1 MLKLGS
7 KIFDFIF
14 SEENRK
20 KIEGFTIWTATIG
33 FIFHLSLVILNNNSI
48 INMGNE
54 SLLLTNPISAI
65 YTPFSIILYYEI
77 FLLIFYL
84 PRSFTTSILK
94 QFEII
99 SLIIIRRIFY
109 DIPKLD
115 LESNNWFENA
125 DNLQITYDLIC
136 ILILFFLIYLF
147 NYVKSNIDIKKTK
160 NIDKFIDS
168 KKIISVLL
176 IPVMIV
182 LFIIGLYNWYSIG
195 ISTNFASS
203 FYYVNEVFY
212 NTFFSILII
221 ADVFILLLSF
231 LYTERYSQIMRNTGF
246 IICTILIRL
255 SFSSTGLTNLLLI
268 ISSLYFLALSLI
280 ICFEKISINLNPSST
295 SKKDILYKFISV
307 FKSLKTTILNAFKDI
322 NLKLSLLH
330 NALFIESSPG
340 PVKYAASLL
349 NLCREDTRLPLSE
362 ITEKTKNIIK
372 STLKELN
379 LI

>member
-1 MLKLGS
+1 MLKIGS
-7 KIFDFIF
+7 KIFNGIF
-14 SEENRK
+14 SENNRK
-20 KIEGFTIWTATIG
+20 KIESFTIWSASIG
-33 FIFHLSLVILNNNSI
+33 FIFHLSLVLLNNNSI
-48 INMGNE
+48 INIGNE

-99 SLIIIRRIFY
+99 SLIVIRRIFY

-268 ISSLYFLALSLI
+268 ISSVLFGLLILKIYSLMN
-280 ICFEKISINLNPSST
+280 KI
-295 SKKDILYKFISV
+295 
-307 FKSLKTTILNAFKDI
+307 
-322 NLKLSLLH
+322 
-330 NALFIESSPG
+330 E
-340 PVKYAASLL
+340 
-349 NLCREDTRLPLSE
+349 
-362 ITEKTKNIIK
+362 
-372 STLKELN
+372 
-379 LI
+379 

>member
-1 MLKLGS
+1 MLKIGS
-7 KIFDFIF
+7 KIFDGIF
-14 SEENRK
+14 SENNRK
-20 KIEGFTIWTATIG
+20 KIESFTIWSASIG
-33 FIFHLSLVILNNNSI
+33 FIVHLSLVLLNNNSI
-48 INMGNE
+48 INIGNE

-99 SLIIIRRIFY
+99 SLIVIRRIFY

-115 LESNNWFENA
+115 LGSNNWFENA

-147 NYVKSNIDIKKTK
+147 NYVKSNINIKRTK

-268 ISSLYFLALSLI
+268 ISSVLFGLLILKIYSLMN
-280 ICFEKISINLNPSST
+280 KI
-295 SKKDILYKFISV
+295 
-307 FKSLKTTILNAFKDI
+307 
-322 NLKLSLLH
+322 
-330 NALFIESSPG
+330 E
-340 PVKYAASLL
+340 
-349 NLCREDTRLPLSE
+349 
-362 ITEKTKNIIK
+362 
-372 STLKELN
+372 
-379 LI
+379 

>member
-1 MLKLGS
+1 MLKIGS
-7 KIFDFIF
+7 KIFDGIF
-14 SEENRK
+14 SEENRR
-20 KIEGFTIWTATIG
+20 KIESFTIWSATVG
-33 FIFHLSLVILNNNSI
+33 FIFHLSLVLLNNYSI
-48 INMGNE
+48 INIGNE

-109 DIPKLD
+109 DIPKLNLD
-115 LESNNWFENA
+115 SNDWFQNP
-125 DNLQITYDLIC
+125 DNLQITYDLIS

-147 NYVKSNIDIKKTK
+147 NLVKSKIENRKGIK
-160 NIDKFIDS
+160 NIDRFIDS
-168 KKIISVLL
+168 KKIISVIL

-182 LFIIGLYNWYSIG
+182 LFIIGLYNLYSIG
-195 ISTNFASS
+195 MSSDFASS

-268 ISSLYFLALSLI
+268 ISSVLFGLLILKIYSLMN
-280 ICFEKISINLNPSST
+280 KI
-295 SKKDILYKFISV
+295 
-307 FKSLKTTILNAFKDI
+307 
-322 NLKLSLLH
+322 
-330 NALFIESSPG
+330 E
-340 PVKYAASLL
+340 
-349 NLCREDTRLPLSE
+349 
-362 ITEKTKNIIK
+362 
-372 STLKELN
+372 
-379 LI
+379 

>member
-1 MLKLGS
+1 MLKIGS
-7 KIFDFIF
+7 KIFDGIF
-14 SEENRK
+14 SENNRK
-20 KIEGFTIWTATIG
+20 KIESFTIWSASIG
-33 FIFHLSLVILNNNSI
+33 FIFHLSLVLLNNNSI
-48 INMGNE
+48 INIGNE

-99 SLIIIRRIFY
+99 SLIVIRRIFY

-115 LESNNWFENA
+115 LGSNNWFENA
-125 DNLQITYDLIC
+125 DNLQISYDLIC

-147 NYVKSNIDIKKTK
+147 NYVKSNINIKRTK

-268 ISSLYFLALSLI
+268 ISSVLFGLLILKIYSLMN
-280 ICFEKISINLNPSST
+280 KI
-295 SKKDILYKFISV
+295 
-307 FKSLKTTILNAFKDI
+307 
-322 NLKLSLLH
+322 
-330 NALFIESSPG
+330 E
-340 PVKYAASLL
+340 
-349 NLCREDTRLPLSE
+349 
-362 ITEKTKNIIK
+362 
-372 STLKELN
+372 
-379 LI
+379 

>member
-1 MLKLGS
+1 MLKIGS
-7 KIFDFIF
+7 KIFDGIF
-14 SEENRK
+14 SEVNRK
-20 KIEGFTIWTATIG
+20 KIESFTIWSATVG
-33 FIFHLSLVILNNNSI
+33 FIFHLSLVLLNNYSI
-48 INMGNE
+48 INIGNE

-109 DIPKLD
+109 DIPKLNLD
-115 LESNNWFENA
+115 SNDWFQNP
-125 DNLQITYDLIC
+125 DNLQITYDLIS

-147 NYVKSNIDIKKTK
+147 NFVKSKIENRKGIK
-160 NIDKFIDS
+160 NIDRFIDS
-168 KKIISVLL
+168 KKIISVIL
-176 IPVMIV
+176 IPVMII
-182 LFIIGLYNWYSIG
+182 LFIIGLYNLFSIG
-195 ISTNFASS
+195 QSSDFASS

-255 SFSSTGLTNLLLI
+255 SFSSSGLTNLLLI
-268 ISSLYFLALSLI
+268 ISSVLFGLLI
-280 ICFEKISINLNPSST
+280 LKIYNLMN
-295 SKKDILYKFISV
+295 K
-307 FKSLKTTILNAFKDI
+307 
-322 NLKLSLLH
+322 
-330 NALFIESSPG
+330 IE
-340 PVKYAASLL
+340 
-349 NLCREDTRLPLSE
+349 
-362 ITEKTKNIIK
+362 
-372 STLKELN
+372 
-379 LI
+379 

>member
-1 MLKLGS
+1 MLKIGS
-7 KIFDFIF
+7 KIFDGIF
-14 SEENRK
+14 SENNRK
-20 KIEGFTIWTATIG
+20 KIESFTIWSASIG
-33 FIFHLSLVILNNNSI
+33 FIFHLSLVLLNNNSI
-48 INMGNE
+48 INIGNE

-99 SLIIIRRIFY
+99 SLIVIRRIFY

-147 NYVKSNIDIKKTK
+147 NYVKSNIDIKKAK

-268 ISSLYFLALSLI
+268 ISSVLFGLLILKIYSLMN
-280 ICFEKISINLNPSST
+280 KI
-295 SKKDILYKFISV
+295 
-307 FKSLKTTILNAFKDI
+307 
-322 NLKLSLLH
+322 
-330 NALFIESSPG
+330 E
-340 PVKYAASLL
+340 
-349 NLCREDTRLPLSE
+349 
-362 ITEKTKNIIK
+362 
-372 STLKELN
+372 
-379 LI
+379 

>member
-1 MLKLGS
+1 MLKIGS
-7 KIFDFIF
+7 KIFDGIF
-14 SEENRK
+14 SENNRK
-20 KIEGFTIWTATIG
+20 KIESFTIWSASIG
-33 FIFHLSLVILNNNSI
+33 FIFHLSLVLLNNNSI
-48 INMGNE
+48 INIGNE

-99 SLIIIRRIFY
+99 SLIVIRRIFY

-115 LESNNWFENA
+115 LGSNNWFENA

-195 ISTNFASS
+195 VSTNFASS

-231 LYTERYSQIMRNTGF
+231 LNTERYSQIMRNTGF

-268 ISSLYFLALSLI
+268 ISSVLFGLLILKIYSLMN
-280 ICFEKISINLNPSST
+280 KI
-295 SKKDILYKFISV
+295 
-307 FKSLKTTILNAFKDI
+307 
-322 NLKLSLLH
+322 
-330 NALFIESSPG
+330 E
-340 PVKYAASLL
+340 
-349 NLCREDTRLPLSE
+349 
-362 ITEKTKNIIK
+362 
-372 STLKELN
+372 
-379 LI
+379 

>member
-1 MLKLGS
+1 MLKIGS
-7 KIFDFIF
+7 KIFDGIF
-14 SEENRK
+14 SEGNRK
-20 KIEGFTIWTATIG
+20 IIESFTIWTATIG
-33 FIFHLSLVILNNNSI
+33 FIFHLSLVLLNNYSI
-48 INMGNE
+48 INIGNE

-77 FLLIFYL
+77 FLLIYFL

-115 LESNNWFENA
+115 LDSGNWFNNP
-125 DNLQITYDLIC
+125 DNLQITYDLIS

-147 NYVKSNIDIKKTK
+147 NLVKSRIQNKKGNKSIDQ
-160 NIDKFIDS
+160 FIDS
-168 KKIISVLL
+168 KKIISIAL
-176 IPVMIV
+176 IPVMLC
-182 LFIIGLYNWYSIG
+182 LFIIGIYNWYTIG
-195 ISTNFASS
+195 MDSNFASS

-268 ISSLYFLALSLI
+268 VSSVLFGLLILKIYSLMN
-280 ICFEKISINLNPSST
+280 KI
-295 SKKDILYKFISV
+295 
-307 FKSLKTTILNAFKDI
+307 
-322 NLKLSLLH
+322 
-330 NALFIESSPG
+330 E
-340 PVKYAASLL
+340 
-349 NLCREDTRLPLSE
+349 
-362 ITEKTKNIIK
+362 
-372 STLKELN
+372 
-379 LI
+379 

>member
-1 MLKLGS
+1 MLKIGS
-7 KIFDFIF
+7 KIFDGIF
-14 SEENRK
+14 SVNRK
-20 KIEGFTIWTATIG
+20 KIEGFTIWSATVG
-33 FIFHLSLVILNNNSI
+33 FIFHLSLVLLNNYSI
-48 INMGNE
+48 INIGNE

-109 DIPKLD
+109 DIPKLNLD
-115 LESNNWFENA
+115 SNDWFQNP
-125 DNLQITYDLIC
+125 DNLQITYDLIS

-147 NYVKSNIDIKKTK
+147 NFVKSKIENKKGIK
-160 NIDKFIDS
+160 NIDRFIDS
-168 KKIISVLL
+168 KKIISVIL
-176 IPVMIV
+176 IPVMII
-182 LFIIGLYNWYSIG
+182 LFIIGLYNLYSIG
-195 ISTNFASS
+195 MSSNFASS

-255 SFSSTGLTNLLLI
+255 SFSSSGLTNLLLI
-268 ISSLYFLALSLI
+268 ISSVLFGLLILKIYSLMN
-280 ICFEKISINLNPSST
+280 KI
-295 SKKDILYKFISV
+295 
-307 FKSLKTTILNAFKDI
+307 
-322 NLKLSLLH
+322 
-330 NALFIESSPG
+330 E
-340 PVKYAASLL
+340 
-349 NLCREDTRLPLSE
+349 
-362 ITEKTKNIIK
+362 
-372 STLKELN
+372 
-379 LI
+379 

>member
-1 MLKLGS
+1 MLNFGS
-7 KIFDFIF
+7 NIFDRIF
-14 SEENRK
+14 SENNRT
-20 KIEGFTIWTATIG
+20 KIESFTIWSATIG
-33 FIFHLSLVILNNNSI
+33 FIIHLSLVLLNNYSI
-48 INMGNE
+48 IDIGNE

-99 SLIIIRRIFY
+99 SLIVIRRIFY

-115 LESNNWFENA
+115 LETNNWFENA
-125 DNLQITYDLIC
+125 DNMQITYDLIC

-147 NYVKSNIDIKKTK
+147 NYVKSNIDNKKGLK

-168 KKIISVLL
+168 KKIISVVL

-182 LFIIGLYNWYSIG
+182 LFCLGIYNWYSIG
-195 ISTNFASS
+195 MDSNFASS

-268 ISSLYFLALSLI
+268 ISSVLFGLLI
-280 ICFEKISINLNPSST
+280 LKIYSQMN
-295 SKKDILYKFISV
+295 K
-307 FKSLKTTILNAFKDI
+307 
-322 NLKLSLLH
+322 
-330 NALFIESSPG
+330 IE
-340 PVKYAASLL
+340 
-349 NLCREDTRLPLSE
+349 N
-362 ITEKTKNIIK
+362 
-372 STLKELN
+372 
-379 LI
+379 

>member
-1 MLKLGS
+1 MLKIGS
-7 KIFDFIF
+7 KIFDGIF
-14 SEENRK
+14 SENNRK
-20 KIEGFTIWTATIG
+20 KIESFTIWSASIG
-33 FIFHLSLVILNNNSI
+33 FIFHLSLVLLNNNSI
-48 INMGNE
+48 INIGNE
-54 SLLLTNPISAI
+54 SLLLTSPISAI

-268 ISSLYFLALSLI
+268 ISSVLFGLLILKIYSLMN
-280 ICFEKISINLNPSST
+280 KI
-295 SKKDILYKFISV
+295 
-307 FKSLKTTILNAFKDI
+307 
-322 NLKLSLLH
+322 
-330 NALFIESSPG
+330 E
-340 PVKYAASLL
+340 
-349 NLCREDTRLPLSE
+349 
-362 ITEKTKNIIK
+362 
-372 STLKELN
+372 
-379 LI
+379 

>member
-1 MLKLGS
+1 MLNFGS
-7 KIFDFIF
+7 NIFDRIF
-14 SEENRK
+14 SEDNRK
-20 KIEGFTIWTATIG
+20 KIESFTIWSATLG
-33 FIFHLSLVILNNNSI
+33 FIIHLSLVLLNNYSI
-48 INMGNE
+48 VDIGNE

-99 SLIIIRRIFY
+99 SLIVIRRIFY

-115 LESNNWFENA
+115 LETNNWFENA
-125 DNLQITYDLIC
+125 DNMQITYDLIC

-147 NYVKSNIDIKKTK
+147 NYVKSNIDNKKGLK

-168 KKIISVLL
+168 KKIISIVL

-182 LFIIGLYNWYSIG
+182 LFCFGIYNWYSIG
-195 ISTNFASS
+195 MDSNFASS

-268 ISSLYFLALSLI
+268 ISSVLFGLLI
-280 ICFEKISINLNPSST
+280 LKIYSQMN
-295 SKKDILYKFISV
+295 K
-307 FKSLKTTILNAFKDI
+307 
-322 NLKLSLLH
+322 
-330 NALFIESSPG
+330 IE
-340 PVKYAASLL
+340 
-349 NLCREDTRLPLSE
+349 N
-362 ITEKTKNIIK
+362 
-372 STLKELN
+372 
-379 LI
+379 

>member
-7 KIFDFIF
+7 KFFDKVF
-14 SEENRK
+14 SEVNRK
-20 KIEGFTIWTATIG
+20 KIESFTIWSATVG
-33 FIFHLSLVILNNNSI
+33 FIFHLSLVLLNNYSI
-48 INMGNE
+48 INIGNE

-109 DIPKLD
+109 DIPKLNLD
-115 LESNNWFENA
+115 SNDWFENP
-125 DNLQITYDLIC
+125 DNLQITYDLIS

-147 NYVKSNIDIKKTK
+147 NFVKSRIKNNKGIK
-160 NIDKFIDS
+160 NIDRFIDS
-168 KKIISVLL
+168 KKIISIIL

-182 LFIIGLYNWYSIG
+182 LFIIGLYNLYSIG
-195 ISTNFASS
+195 MSSDFASS

-255 SFSSTGLTNLLLI
+255 SFSSSGLTNLVLI
-268 ISSLYFLALSLI
+268 ISSVLFGLLILKIYSLMN
-280 ICFEKISINLNPSST
+280 KI
-295 SKKDILYKFISV
+295 
-307 FKSLKTTILNAFKDI
+307 
-322 NLKLSLLH
+322 
-330 NALFIESSPG
+330 E
-340 PVKYAASLL
+340 
-349 NLCREDTRLPLSE
+349 
-362 ITEKTKNIIK
+362 
-372 STLKELN
+372 
-379 LI
+379 

>member
-1 MLKLGS
+1 MLKIGS
-7 KIFDFIF
+7 KIFDGIF
-14 SEENRK
+14 SEVNRK
-20 KIEGFTIWTATIG
+20 KIETFTIWSATIG
-33 FIFHLSLVILNNNSI
+33 FIFHLSLVLLNNYSI
-48 INMGNE
+48 IEIGNE

-77 FLLIFYL
+77 FLLIFFL

-115 LESNNWFENA
+115 LESNDWFNNA

-147 NYVKSNIDIKKTK
+147 NYVKSNIENKKAVK
-160 NIDKFIDS
+160 NIDNFIDS

-182 LFIIGLYNWYSIG
+182 LFLIGIYTWYSLG
-195 ISTNFASS
+195 ISSNFASS

-212 NTFFSILII
+212 TTFFSILII

-268 ISSLYFLALSLI
+268 ASSVLFGLLILKIYSLMN
-280 ICFEKISINLNPSST
+280 KI
-295 SKKDILYKFISV
+295 
-307 FKSLKTTILNAFKDI
+307 
-322 NLKLSLLH
+322 
-330 NALFIESSPG
+330 E
-340 PVKYAASLL
+340 
-349 NLCREDTRLPLSE
+349 
-362 ITEKTKNIIK
+362 
-372 STLKELN
+372 
-379 LI
+379 

>member
-7 KIFDFIF
+7 KIFDIIF
-14 SEENRK
+14 SEFNRK
-20 KIEGFTIWTATIG
+20 KIENFTIWTATLG
-33 FIFHLSLVILNNNSI
+33 FVFHLSLVLINNNSI
-48 INMGNE
+48 ISIGNE

-99 SLIIIRRIFY
+99 SLIVIRRIFY

-115 LESNNWFENA
+115 LGSNNWFENA

-195 ISTNFASS
+195 ISSNFASS

-255 SFSSTGLTNLLLI
+255 SFSSTGFTNLLLI
-268 ISSLYFLALSLI
+268 ISSVLFGLLILKIYSLMN
-280 ICFEKISINLNPSST
+280 KI
-295 SKKDILYKFISV
+295 
-307 FKSLKTTILNAFKDI
+307 
-322 NLKLSLLH
+322 
-330 NALFIESSPG
+330 E
-340 PVKYAASLL
+340 
-349 NLCREDTRLPLSE
+349 
-362 ITEKTKNIIK
+362 
-372 STLKELN
+372 
-379 LI
+379 

>member
-1 MLKLGS
+1 MLKIGS
-7 KIFDFIF
+7 KIFDGIF
-14 SEENRK
+14 SENNRK
-20 KIEGFTIWTATIG
+20 KIESFTIWSASIG
-33 FIFHLSLVILNNNSI
+33 FIFHLSLVLLNNNSI
-48 INMGNE
+48 INIGNE

-99 SLIIIRRIFY
+99 SLIVIRRIFY

-147 NYVKSNIDIKKTK
+147 NYVKTNIVVKKGK

-182 LFIIGLYNWYSIG
+182 LFIIGLFNWYSIG
-195 ISTNFASS
+195 TSTNFASS

-268 ISSLYFLALSLI
+268 ISSVLFGLLILKIYSLMN
-280 ICFEKISINLNPSST
+280 KI
-295 SKKDILYKFISV
+295 
-307 FKSLKTTILNAFKDI
+307 
-322 NLKLSLLH
+322 
-330 NALFIESSPG
+330 E
-340 PVKYAASLL
+340 
-349 NLCREDTRLPLSE
+349 
-362 ITEKTKNIIK
+362 
-372 STLKELN
+372 
-379 LI
+379 

>member
-7 KIFDFIF
+7 KFFDEVF
-14 SEENRK
+14 SEVNRK
-20 KIEGFTIWTATIG
+20 KIESFTIWSATVG
-33 FIFHLSLVILNNNSI
+33 FIFHLSLVLLNNYSI
-48 INMGNE
+48 INIGNE

-109 DIPKLD
+109 DIPKLNLD
-115 LESNNWFENA
+115 SNDWFENP
-125 DNLQITYDLIC
+125 DNLQITYDLIS

-147 NYVKSNIDIKKTK
+147 NFVKSRIKNKKGIK
-160 NIDKFIDS
+160 NIDRFIDS
-168 KKIISVLL
+168 KKIISIIL

-182 LFIIGLYNWYSIG
+182 LFIIGLYNLYSIG
-195 ISTNFASS
+195 MSSDFASS

-255 SFSSTGLTNLLLI
+255 SFSSSGLTNLVLI
-268 ISSLYFLALSLI
+268 ISSVLFGLLILKIYSLMN
-280 ICFEKISINLNPSST
+280 KI
-295 SKKDILYKFISV
+295 
-307 FKSLKTTILNAFKDI
+307 
-322 NLKLSLLH
+322 
-330 NALFIESSPG
+330 E
-340 PVKYAASLL
+340 
-349 NLCREDTRLPLSE
+349 
-362 ITEKTKNIIK
+362 
-372 STLKELN
+372 
-379 LI
+379 

>member
-1 MLKLGS
+1 MLKIGS
-7 KIFDFIF
+7 KIFDGIF
-14 SEENRK
+14 SEVNRK
-20 KIEGFTIWTATIG
+20 KIESFTIWSATVG
-33 FIFHLSLVILNNNSI
+33 FIFHLSLVLLNNYSI
-48 INMGNE
+48 INIGNE

-77 FLLIFYL
+77 FLLIYYL

-109 DIPKLD
+109 DIPKLNLD
-115 LESNNWFENA
+115 SNDWFQNP
-125 DNLQITYDLIC
+125 DNLQITYDLIS

-147 NYVKSNIDIKKTK
+147 NFVKSKIENKKGIRNIER
-160 NIDKFIDS
+160 FIDS
-168 KKIISVLL
+168 KKIISVIL

-182 LFIIGLYNWYSIG
+182 LFIIGLYNLYSIG
-195 ISTNFASS
+195 MSSDFASS

-255 SFSSTGLTNLLLI
+255 SFSSSGLTNLLLI
-268 ISSLYFLALSLI
+268 ISSVLFGLLILKIYSLMN
-280 ICFEKISINLNPSST
+280 KI
-295 SKKDILYKFISV
+295 
-307 FKSLKTTILNAFKDI
+307 
-322 NLKLSLLH
+322 
-330 NALFIESSPG
+330 E
-340 PVKYAASLL
+340 
-349 NLCREDTRLPLSE
+349 
-362 ITEKTKNIIK
+362 
-372 STLKELN
+372 
-379 LI
+379 

>member
-1 MLKLGS
+1 MIKTGS
-7 KIFDFIF
+7 RIFDGIF
-14 SEENRK
+14 SENNRK
-20 KIEGFTIWTATIG
+20 KIESFTIWSASIG
-33 FIFHLSLVILNNNSI
+33 FILHLSLVLLNNNSI
-48 INMGNE
+48 IDIGNE

-99 SLIIIRRIFY
+99 SLIVIRRIFY

-115 LESNNWFENA
+115 LGSNNWFENT

-176 IPVMIV
+176 IPVMIL

-268 ISSLYFLALSLI
+268 ISSVLFGLLILKIYSLMN
-280 ICFEKISINLNPSST
+280 KI
-295 SKKDILYKFISV
+295 
-307 FKSLKTTILNAFKDI
+307 
-322 NLKLSLLH
+322 
-330 NALFIESSPG
+330 E
-340 PVKYAASLL
+340 
-349 NLCREDTRLPLSE
+349 
-362 ITEKTKNIIK
+362 
-372 STLKELN
+372 
-379 LI
+379 

>member
-1 MLKLGS
+1 MLKIGS
-7 KIFDFIF
+7 KIFDEIF
-14 SEENRK
+14 SEVNRK
-20 KIEGFTIWTATIG
+20 KIESFTIWSATVG
-33 FIFHLSLVILNNNSI
+33 FIFHLSLVLLNNYSI
-48 INMGNE
+48 INIGNE

-109 DIPKLD
+109 DIPKLNLD
-115 LESNNWFENA
+115 SNDWFQNP
-125 DNLQITYDLIC
+125 DNLQITYDLIS

-147 NYVKSNIDIKKTK
+147 NFVKSKIENRKGIK
-160 NIDKFIDS
+160 NIDRFIDS
-168 KKIISVLL
+168 KKIISVIL
-176 IPVMIV
+176 IPVMLI
-182 LFIIGLYNWYSIG
+182 LFIIGLYNLFSIG
-195 ISTNFASS
+195 QSSDFASS

-255 SFSSTGLTNLLLI
+255 SFSSSGLTNLLLI
-268 ISSLYFLALSLI
+268 ISSVLFGLLILKIYSLMN
-280 ICFEKISINLNPSST
+280 KI
-295 SKKDILYKFISV
+295 
-307 FKSLKTTILNAFKDI
+307 
-322 NLKLSLLH
+322 
-330 NALFIESSPG
+330 E
-340 PVKYAASLL
+340 
-349 NLCREDTRLPLSE
+349 
-362 ITEKTKNIIK
+362 
-372 STLKELN
+372 
-379 LI
+379 

>member
-1 MLKLGS
+1 MLKIGS
-7 KIFDFIF
+7 KIFDGIF
-14 SEENRK
+14 SENNRK
-20 KIEGFTIWTATIG
+20 KIESFTIWSASIG
-33 FIFHLSLVILNNNSI
+33 FIFHLSLVLLNNNSI
-48 INMGNE
+48 INIGNE

-99 SLIIIRRIFY
+99 SLIVIRRIFY

-115 LESNNWFENA
+115 LGSNNWFENA

-147 NYVKSNIDIKKTK
+147 NYVKSNINIKKTK

-195 ISTNFASS
+195 ISSNFASS

-268 ISSLYFLALSLI
+268 ISSVLFGLLILKIYSLMN
-280 ICFEKISINLNPSST
+280 KI
-295 SKKDILYKFISV
+295 
-307 FKSLKTTILNAFKDI
+307 
-322 NLKLSLLH
+322 
-330 NALFIESSPG
+330 E
-340 PVKYAASLL
+340 
-349 NLCREDTRLPLSE
+349 
-362 ITEKTKNIIK
+362 
-372 STLKELN
+372 
-379 LI
+379 

>member
-1 MLKLGS
+1 MLKIGS
-7 KIFDFIF
+7 KIFKQIF
-14 SEENRK
+14 SDVNRK
-20 KIEGFTIWTATIG
+20 KIESFTIWSATIG
-33 FIFHLSLVILNNNSI
+33 FIFHLSLVLLNNNSI
-48 INMGNE
+48 IEIGNE

-115 LESNNWFENA
+115 LESDNWFQNA
-125 DNLQITYDLIC
+125 DNLQITYDLVC

-147 NYVKSNIDIKKTK
+147 NYVKSNIKIRKGVK
-160 NIDKFIDS
+160 NITKFIDS
-168 KKIISVLL
+168 KKIISISL

-182 LFIIGLYNWYSIG
+182 LFFIGIYNWYVIG
-195 ISTNFASS
+195 TETNFASS

-268 ISSLYFLALSLI
+268 ISSVLFGLLILKIYSLMN
-280 ICFEKISINLNPSST
+280 KI
-295 SKKDILYKFISV
+295 
-307 FKSLKTTILNAFKDI
+307 
-322 NLKLSLLH
+322 
-330 NALFIESSPG
+330 E
-340 PVKYAASLL
+340 
-349 NLCREDTRLPLSE
+349 
-362 ITEKTKNIIK
+362 
-372 STLKELN
+372 
-379 LI
+379 

>member
-1 MLKLGS
+1 MLNFGS
-7 KIFDFIF
+7 NIFDRIF
-14 SEENRK
+14 SEDNRK
-20 KIEGFTIWTATIG
+20 KIESFTIWSATIG
-33 FIFHLSLVILNNNSI
+33 FIIHLSLVLLNNYSI
-48 INMGNE
+48 IEIGNE

-99 SLIIIRRIFY
+99 SLIVIRRIFY

-115 LESNNWFENA
+115 LETNNWFENA
-125 DNLQITYDLIC
+125 DNMQITYDLIC

-147 NYVKSNIDIKKTK
+147 NYVKSNIENKKAVK

-168 KKIISVLL
+168 KKIISIVL

-182 LFIIGLYNWYSIG
+182 LFCFGIYNWYSIG
-195 ISTNFASS
+195 MDSNFASS

-268 ISSLYFLALSLI
+268 ISSVLFGLLI
-280 ICFEKISINLNPSST
+280 LKIYSQMN
-295 SKKDILYKFISV
+295 K
-307 FKSLKTTILNAFKDI
+307 
-322 NLKLSLLH
+322 
-330 NALFIESSPG
+330 IE
-340 PVKYAASLL
+340 
-349 NLCREDTRLPLSE
+349 N
-362 ITEKTKNIIK
+362 
-372 STLKELN
+372 
-379 LI
+379 

>member
-1 MLKLGS
+1 MLKIGS
-7 KIFDFIF
+7 KIFDLIF

-20 KIEGFTIWTATIG
+20 KIESFTIWSATVG
-33 FIFHLSLVILNNNSI
+33 FVFHLSIVLLNNNSI
-48 INMGNE
+48 INIGNE

-109 DIPKLD
+109 DIPKLNLD
-115 LESNNWFENA
+115 SNDWFNNP
-125 DNLQITYDLIC
+125 DNLQITYDLIS

-147 NYVKSNIDIKKTK
+147 NFVKSNIENKKGIK
-160 NIDKFIDS
+160 NIDRFIDS
-168 KKIISVLL
+168 KKIISVML
-176 IPVMIV
+176 IPVMIA
-182 LFIIGLYNWYSIG
+182 LFILGLYNLYSVG
-195 ISTNFASS
+195 MSSDFASS
-203 FYYVNEVFY
+203 FYYVNEIFY

-255 SFSSTGLTNLLLI
+255 SFSSSGLTNLLLI
-268 ISSLYFLALSLI
+268 ISSVLFGLMILKIYSLMN
-280 ICFEKISINLNPSST
+280 KI
-295 SKKDILYKFISV
+295 
-307 FKSLKTTILNAFKDI
+307 
-322 NLKLSLLH
+322 
-330 NALFIESSPG
+330 E
-340 PVKYAASLL
+340 
-349 NLCREDTRLPLSE
+349 
-362 ITEKTKNIIK
+362 
-372 STLKELN
+372 
-379 LI
+379 

>member
-1 MLKLGS
+1 MLKIGS
-7 KIFDFIF
+7 KIFDGIF
-14 SEENRK
+14 SENNRK
-20 KIEGFTIWTATIG
+20 KIESFTIWSASIG
-33 FIFHLSLVILNNNSI
+33 FIFHLSLVLLNNNSI
-48 INMGNE
+48 INIGNE

-99 SLIIIRRIFY
+99 SLIVIRRIFY

-115 LESNNWFENA
+115 LGSNNWFENA

-147 NYVKSNIDIKKTK
+147 NYVKTNIVVKKGK

-168 KKIISVLL
+168 KNIISVLL

-268 ISSLYFLALSLI
+268 ISSVLFGLLILKIYSLMN
-280 ICFEKISINLNPSST
+280 KI
-295 SKKDILYKFISV
+295 
-307 FKSLKTTILNAFKDI
+307 
-322 NLKLSLLH
+322 
-330 NALFIESSPG
+330 E
-340 PVKYAASLL
+340 
-349 NLCREDTRLPLSE
+349 
-362 ITEKTKNIIK
+362 
-372 STLKELN
+372 
-379 LI
+379 

>member
-1 MLKLGS
+1 MLKIGS
-7 KIFDFIF
+7 KIFDGIF
-14 SEENRK
+14 SENNRK
-20 KIEGFTIWTATIG
+20 KIESITIWSASIG
-33 FIFHLSLVILNNNSI
+33 FIFHLSLVLLNNNSI
-48 INMGNE
+48 INIGNE

-99 SLIIIRRIFY
+99 SLIVIRRIFY

-115 LESNNWFENA
+115 LGSNNWFENA

-147 NYVKSNIDIKKTK
+147 NYVKTNIDIKKGK

-176 IPVMIV
+176 IPVMLV

-268 ISSLYFLALSLI
+268 ISSVLFGLLILKIYSLMN
-280 ICFEKISINLNPSST
+280 KI
-295 SKKDILYKFISV
+295 
-307 FKSLKTTILNAFKDI
+307 
-322 NLKLSLLH
+322 
-330 NALFIESSPG
+330 E
-340 PVKYAASLL
+340 
-349 NLCREDTRLPLSE
+349 
-362 ITEKTKNIIK
+362 
-372 STLKELN
+372 
-379 LI
+379 

>member
-1 MLKLGS
+1 MIKTGS
-7 KIFDFIF
+7 RIFDGIF
-14 SEENRK
+14 SENNRK
-20 KIEGFTIWTATIG
+20 KIESFTIWSASIG
-33 FIFHLSLVILNNNSI
+33 FIFHLSLVLLNNNSI
-48 INMGNE
+48 IDIGNE

-99 SLIIIRRIFY
+99 SLIVIRRIFY

-115 LESNNWFENA
+115 LGSNNWFENA

-147 NYVKSNIDIKKTK
+147 NYVKTNIDIKKTK

-182 LFIIGLYNWYSIG
+182 LFVIGLYNWYSIG

-268 ISSLYFLALSLI
+268 ISSVLFGLLILKIYSLMN
-280 ICFEKISINLNPSST
+280 KI
-295 SKKDILYKFISV
+295 
-307 FKSLKTTILNAFKDI
+307 
-322 NLKLSLLH
+322 
-330 NALFIESSPG
+330 E
-340 PVKYAASLL
+340 
-349 NLCREDTRLPLSE
+349 
-362 ITEKTKNIIK
+362 
-372 STLKELN
+372 
-379 LI
+379 

>member
-1 MLKLGS
+1 MLKIGS
-7 KIFDFIF
+7 KIFDGIF
-14 SEENRK
+14 SEYNRK
-20 KIEGFTIWTATIG
+20 KIEGFTIWSATIG
-33 FIFHLSLVILNNNSI
+33 FVFHLSLVLLNNNSI
-48 INMGNE
+48 INIGNE

-99 SLIIIRRIFY
+99 SLIVIRRIFY

-182 LFIIGLYNWYSIG
+182 LFTIGLYNWYSIG

-268 ISSLYFLALSLI
+268 ISSVLFGLLILKIYSLMN
-280 ICFEKISINLNPSST
+280 KI
-295 SKKDILYKFISV
+295 
-307 FKSLKTTILNAFKDI
+307 
-322 NLKLSLLH
+322 
-330 NALFIESSPG
+330 E
-340 PVKYAASLL
+340 
-349 NLCREDTRLPLSE
+349 
-362 ITEKTKNIIK
+362 
-372 STLKELN
+372 
-379 LI
+379 

>member
-1 MLKLGS
+1 MIKTGS
-7 KIFDFIF
+7 RIFDGIF
-14 SEENRK
+14 SENNRK
-20 KIEGFTIWTATIG
+20 KIESFTIWSASIG
-33 FIFHLSLVILNNNSI
+33 FIFHLSLVLLNNNSI
-48 INMGNE
+48 IDIGNE

-99 SLIIIRRIFY
+99 SLIVIRRIFY

-136 ILILFFLIYLF
+136 ILILFFFIYLF
-147 NYVKSNIDIKKTK
+147 NYVKTNIVVKKGK

-268 ISSLYFLALSLI
+268 ISSVLFGLLILKIYSLMN
-280 ICFEKISINLNPSST
+280 KI
-295 SKKDILYKFISV
+295 
-307 FKSLKTTILNAFKDI
+307 
-322 NLKLSLLH
+322 
-330 NALFIESSPG
+330 E
-340 PVKYAASLL
+340 
-349 NLCREDTRLPLSE
+349 
-362 ITEKTKNIIK
+362 
-372 STLKELN
+372 
-379 LI
+379 

>member
-1 MLKLGS
+1 MLKIGS
-7 KIFDFIF
+7 KIFDGIF
-14 SEENRK
+14 SENNRK
-20 KIEGFTIWTATIG
+20 KIESFTIWSASIG
-33 FIFHLSLVILNNNSI
+33 FIFHLSLVLLNNNSI
-48 INMGNE
+48 INIGNE

-99 SLIIIRRIFY
+99 SLIVIRRIFY

-147 NYVKSNIDIKKTK
+147 NYVKTNIDIKKGK
-160 NIDKFIDS
+160 NIDTFIDS

-195 ISTNFASS
+195 VSTNFASS

-268 ISSLYFLALSLI
+268 ISSVLFGLLILKIYSLMN
-280 ICFEKISINLNPSST
+280 KI
-295 SKKDILYKFISV
+295 
-307 FKSLKTTILNAFKDI
+307 
-322 NLKLSLLH
+322 
-330 NALFIESSPG
+330 E
-340 PVKYAASLL
+340 
-349 NLCREDTRLPLSE
+349 
-362 ITEKTKNIIK
+362 
-372 STLKELN
+372 
-379 LI
+379 

>member
-1 MLKLGS
+1 MIKTGS
-7 KIFDFIF
+7 KIFDGIF
-14 SEENRK
+14 SENNRK
-20 KIEGFTIWTATIG
+20 KIENFTIWSASIG
-33 FIFHLSLVILNNNSI
+33 FIFHLSLVLLNNNSI
-48 INMGNE
+48 INIGNE

-99 SLIIIRRIFY
+99 SLIVIRRIFY

-115 LESNNWFENA
+115 LGSNNWFENA

-147 NYVKSNIDIKKTK
+147 NYVKTNIDIKKGK

-268 ISSLYFLALSLI
+268 ISSVLFGLLILKIYSLMN
-280 ICFEKISINLNPSST
+280 KI
-295 SKKDILYKFISV
+295 
-307 FKSLKTTILNAFKDI
+307 
-322 NLKLSLLH
+322 
-330 NALFIESSPG
+330 E
-340 PVKYAASLL
+340 
-349 NLCREDTRLPLSE
+349 
-362 ITEKTKNIIK
+362 
-372 STLKELN
+372 
-379 LI
+379 

>member
-1 MLKLGS
+1 MLKIGS
-7 KIFDFIF
+7 KIFDGIF
-14 SEENRK
+14 SEGNRK
-20 KIEGFTIWTATIG
+20 KIETFTIWSATIG
-33 FIFHLSLVILNNNSI
+33 FIFHLSLVLLNNYSI
-48 INMGNE
+48 IEIGNE

-77 FLLIFYL
+77 FLLIFFL

-115 LESNNWFENA
+115 LESNDWFNNA
-125 DNLQITYDLIC
+125 DNLQISYDLIC

-147 NYVKSNIDIKKTK
+147 NYVKSNIENKKAVK
-160 NIDKFIDS
+160 NIDNFIDS

-176 IPVMIV
+176 IPVMLV
-182 LFIIGLYNWYSIG
+182 LFLIGIYTWYSLG
-195 ISTNFASS
+195 ISSNFASS

-212 NTFFSILII
+212 TTFFSILII

-268 ISSLYFLALSLI
+268 VSSVLFGLLILKIYSLMN
-280 ICFEKISINLNPSST
+280 KI
-295 SKKDILYKFISV
+295 
-307 FKSLKTTILNAFKDI
+307 
-322 NLKLSLLH
+322 
-330 NALFIESSPG
+330 E
-340 PVKYAASLL
+340 
-349 NLCREDTRLPLSE
+349 
-362 ITEKTKNIIK
+362 
-372 STLKELN
+372 
-379 LI
+379 